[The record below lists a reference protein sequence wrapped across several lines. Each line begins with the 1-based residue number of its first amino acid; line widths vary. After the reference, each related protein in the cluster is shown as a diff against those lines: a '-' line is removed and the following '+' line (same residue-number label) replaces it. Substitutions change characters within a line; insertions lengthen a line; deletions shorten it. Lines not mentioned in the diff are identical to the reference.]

1 MLPWGRWPPPGG
13 ACTDPARSLEVWPVN
28 TIEDFMTLVRVET
41 GLLVEPADADRQFDD
56 LPGWDSVH
64 LLQLLTMLEQTTG
77 RQLSLPEV
85 LAAPTLAQVYA
96 LATTP

>member
-1 MLPWGRWPPPGG
+1 MHSI
-13 ACTDPARSLEVWPVN
+13 D
-28 TIEDFMTLVRVET
+28 DFMTLVRTET
-41 GLLVEPADADRQFDD
+41 GLLVGAADADRQFDE

-85 LAAPTLAQVYA
+85 LAAPTLGQVYA
-96 LATTP
+96 LATAG